1 MSHQLS
7 ETIMTSPDTLQ
18 TTVIGKRRNP
28 ARGQRGFSLIEVL
41 VTMLILAFGLL
52 GVAGLLVGGVSNAA
66 GSESLNKANQLAS
79 GMADRIRA
87 NPTIALGATSEYLIN
102 ENGAWEG
109 QPQLWVDTA
118 PVGATIAITDVREW
132 MTAIATQLPSG
143 RGRIYNTIG
152 GGARQVNIQ
161 IAWSS
166 CFGTLSDAERTTCR
180 DNSANA
186 FRSIN
191 FELRL

>member
-1 MSHQLS
+1 M
-7 ETIMTSPDTLQ
+7 MSPDTLQ
-18 TTVIGKRRNP
+18 TPVIGKRR
-28 ARGQRGFSLIEVL
+28 ALVRSHRGFSLIEVL

-79 GMADRIRA
+79 EMADRIRA
-87 NPTIALGATSEYLIN
+87 NPEVALGATSEYLIN

-109 QPQLWVDTA
+109 NPHLWVDTA
-118 PVGATIAITDVREW
+118 PVGATIAIKDVSDW
-132 MTAIATQLPSG
+132 MAAIATQLPSG
-143 RGRIYNTIG
+143 RGRIYNSVG

-166 CFGTLSDAERTTCR
+166 CFGTISDAERTTCR

-186 FRSIN
+186 FRVIN

>member
-1 MSHQLS
+1 
-7 ETIMTSPDTLQ
+7 MTSLDTLH
-18 TTVIGKRRNP
+18 ISPADKRR
-28 ARGQRGFSLIEVL
+28 AMQRSQRGFSLIEVL

-79 GMADRIRA
+79 EMADRIRA
-87 NPTIALGATSEYLIN
+87 NPDVALGATSEYLHN
-102 ENGAWEG
+102 ENPAWQD
-109 QPQLWVDTA
+109 QPQLWTDLA
-118 PVGATIAITDVREW
+118 PVGASIAVNDVNAWLNAIT
-132 MTAIATQLPSG
+132 TQLPSG
-143 RGRIYNTIG
+143 RGRIFNTVG

-166 CFGTLSDAERTTCR
+166 CFGTLSDADSTKCQN
-180 DNSANA
+180 NSATA
-186 FRSIN
+186 YRLIN

>member
-1 MSHQLS
+1 MKSATFPRSRPPQRG
-7 ETIMTSPDTLQ
+7 D
-18 TTVIGKRRNP
+18 KP
-28 ARGQRGFSLIEVL
+28 AARQAGFSLIEVL

-79 GMADRIRA
+79 EMADRMRA
-87 NPTIALGATSEYLIN
+87 NPAIALNATGEYLHN
-102 ENGAWEG
+102 ENVANEG
-109 QPQLWVDTA
+109 QPQSWSDPA
-118 PVGATIAITDVREW
+118 PVGTSIAINDLNAW
-132 MTAIATQLPSG
+132 LNAIATQLPSG
-143 RGRIYNTIG
+143 RGRIYSTVS

-166 CFGTLSDAERTTCR
+166 CFGTLSDADQTKCR
-180 DNSANA
+180 DNSATA
-186 FRSIN
+186 FRLIN

>member
-1 MSHQLS
+1 
-7 ETIMTSPDTLQ
+7 MTSPDTLQ
-18 TTVIGKRRNP
+18 TPVVGQI
-28 ARGQRGFSLIEVL
+28 RGRVHPQRGFSLIEVL

-79 GMADRIRA
+79 DMADRIRA
-87 NPTIALGATSEYLIN
+87 NPAAALSATSGYFLN
-102 ENGAWEG
+102 EGKAADRPDNWTES
-109 QPQLWVDTA
+109 P
-118 PVGATIAITDVREW
+118 PVGTLIEIEDVKAW
-132 MTAIATQLPSG
+132 MAAIATQLPSG
-143 RGRIYNTIG
+143 RGRIYNTVG

-166 CFGTLSDAERTTCR
+166 CFGTLSDAERTGCPNGAAAAYR
-180 DNSANA
+180 V
-186 FRSIN
+186 IN